1 MARPHRAPG
10 GASAHRPVP
19 SLAAVSQ
26 RCPGVIGAAGLAVM
40 LYSLRHERPAVRRR
54 PAGTGATVNRS
65 APPSEHA
72 AARQRQGGAMAR
84 PLRLL
89 AGSYGVLAQLTPAR
103 VTEAE
108 TGQSQRPPRPCE
120 SQEGGGGEF
129 WRVAKGTGVYEV
141 GKIRGDGMGAC
152 LVP

>member
-1 MARPHRAPG
+1 
-10 GASAHRPVP
+10 
-19 SLAAVSQ
+19 
-26 RCPGVIGAAGLAVM
+26 
-40 LYSLRHERPAVRRR
+40 
-54 PAGTGATVNRS
+54 
-65 APPSEHA
+65 
-72 AARQRQGGAMAR
+72 MAR